1 MNDAPL
7 VPDVGIAASN
17 DPVALDHACAE
28 LVNAAPILPGSAL
41 DGVDVKG
48 DVFTA
53 MHPST
58 RWRDAIAEGERIKLG
73 TSEYE
78 LLSL

>member
-48 DVFTA
+48 DVFTT